1 MTRRIIQIYRG
12 TTAQNDAFTGS
23 AGELTMD
30 TTRKELRV
38 HDGST
43 VGGKVVGLTPGFITP
58 FAGSTAPDG
67 WLICDGS
74 AVSRTTY
81 AALFAVIG
89 TTYGE
94 GDGNSTFNLPNK
106 SPTRQVIEFQEPT
119 AQNNYMWYRLYD
131 DGWVEQGGFQYN
143 PGGATGLT
151 KTLPI
156 TMADTNFVM
165 LVTNDNSTAPSGWY
179 PYGVSVKDSSS
190 IVRAVGSVA
199 GVWYGTNSNWYVCGM
214 SARGATQQNIMC
226 IKY

>member
-43 VGGKVVGLTPGFITP
+43 VGGKVVGLTPGFIAP

-81 AALFAVIG
+81 AALFAIIG
-89 TTYGE
+89 TTYGA
-94 GDGNSTFNLPNK
+94 GDGNSTFNLPNY
-106 SPTRQVIEFQEPT
+106 TYARLLTGT
-119 AQNNYMWYRLYD
+119 AVDVYGN
-131 DGWVEQGGFQYN
+131 GGAFGTTNRNIQT
-143 PGGATGLT
+143 PGGDYYMEAAIVSGAWRLAVSSDPSTTGVGLT
-151 KTLPI
+151 
-156 TMADTNFVM
+156 TNANKSNV
-165 LVTNDNSTAPSGWY
+165 
-179 PYGVSVKDSSS
+179 
-190 IVRAVGSVA
+190 VGSIKYSTPVK
-199 GVWYGTNSNWYVCGM
+199 
-214 SARGATQQNIMC
+214 MC